1 MPRIKKRK
9 VPACVTC
16 LIVMLV
22 ICVVFTVGVVIA
34 ANVVFNNTVSPLIG
48 GVKLNECI
56 SLLSGALHS
65 NRDLIVTEAYTQ
77 NDLDGF
83 YYQLNSA
90 LYQADMTDEEYSTR
104 YNALSEEEKAE
115 YGSLEAYKEA
125 HPYRVDLE
133 VIDQTLNL
141 GDLIGGGEANNENMG
156 ESELSA
162 AGENGEESTENDT
175 LEALFKELS
184 FNFQNLGLYPYEGS
198 EDYSYTTFQIHDKQ
212 VAALIGEILS
222 LVFKHVDLGQTV
234 PQLEGVDL
242 SSYAGVP
249 QVVFSNAASD
259 GESNK
264 PKLYITVE
272 LKLRDIVNEAV
283 APMLIE
289 QGIPEF
295 AVNAVKSILP
305 KDFFVSLETFP
316 TDENEEVT
324 LYINNYDNKETA
336 NLKKIVNALLVDVV
350 LFPEESGE
358 GSIESV
364 PTEPI
369 IHGSVFNQVNAKV
382 VDIFSKI
389 NDFMPIEFV
398 ADEDNNMTLRLSHIQ
413 GLLQLA
419 GLFDV
424 NDIENSITPHEFM
437 TTLRCLI
444 DEAMASNYGETANI
458 QALYAQIEEK
468 YGIDASYWESNNLFD
483 TETLTNITSEI
494 HLDNVD
500 FKDNSD
506 MKVKITDRELTKLI
520 SDAVKDGLFDQTDES
535 LALAE
540 DDTTSIL
547 NSVDFDSIYIVS
559 DSPAVFFDESNK
571 YIREDGDKII
581 TVDKGRYHINQ
592 IYATVRVD
600 LAELLLSES
609 EESNSAMMESLS
621 KSLPKG
627 LSFTLI
633 INVKEVYNDLN
644 ELKDRVVGAEAGKT
658 TVRINN
664 FNDKYSDLVIKIIE
678 KMVTKLSPSEEGEAS
693 AEFDINSLFT
703 PVEEA
708 FSNVLNIMK
717 DTLNCD
723 ILLEGMPL
731 DHTYNKPQAD
741 RGYLMLPSVYELI
754 SGASTKNATNDADI
768 LTIEQSRELLIQVY
782 DTDIAIVDDEGYDS
796 SKDYDYE
803 LNRFKVGSAD
813 EFLSALSNKYYMN
826 TTLTVDSIIN
836 GNIDISADSLN
847 FKGENGLYSDK
858 TDIKK
863 LDVALTNDALADLI
877 KQSGK
882 LDSLSSTGEG
892 SSSNDLISS
901 LSIINATYEW
911 DSGLFIN
918 FDFEVELNKSLL
930 SSGEGLSM
938 ENLIPSKAYLTAKTL
953 VFINPTSNPQ
963 GYDLY
968 HTDVLL
974 NKQSIDNLCKLIRSL
989 ADPDFNQNELT
1000 STVENAIGEVFDT
1013 IKENINL
1020 DFVRSIS
1027 DDYYKES
1034 IRFKNVFN
1042 TINKLSHK
1050 NDASYKS
1057 DNEDD
1062 KALRSRLQE
1071 FARQPEYTTN
1081 ADDIV
1086 SSINNLNKFE
1096 ASLVYTNADADQFF
1110 KAINDNYYISA
1121 GNEINKDSLSSM
1133 NSVGSDLIDFNKIY
1147 TDSRTI
1153 EEMQIE
1159 LTSKRFASLANQLV
1173 GNISLDS
1180 SSSVSPAGE
1189 SSSSDISASIVQ
1201 TKISVDA
1208 HGKATLR
1215 ILLLVKLNSSDT
1227 TLKNILA
1234 GHFFI
1239 TADIDLNADEFGNK
1253 AYKSILYINNMNE
1266 EETNDLF
1273 NRIKLL
1279 EDAFETSFGFDIDS
1293 VKNSLS
1299 DNIKDVFDNN
1309 MNMFG
1314 ELNIKDGYIDIPN
1327 VFEYITGGSIEG
1339 TTYNPDK
1346 PMFEVSPLS
1355 STKGLYGI
1363 NENGKAGY
1371 FDGAS
1376 FIVLGNAVKNDDI
1389 WGYYDGDVFI
1399 NIQTLP
1405 EQLMYDLRVF
1415 GNKPNESKNTIAVG
1429 DSLGYKIYDYDST
1442 EKTVNNVATEEITV
1456 YGEIGIHLQNAEDGF
1471 YHWNG
1476 SYYYDDQAHFFDM
1489 LNSNYYITNESNK
1502 ITAKKIIDNEVI
1514 TLNNELF
1521 DFKKL
1526 YTDQRSW
1533 DNTLIKVKG
1542 NVFAALANEFYE
1554 GGIKI
1559 TENDSAEVV
1568 QMRIF
1573 TKDKA
1578 ENNDDLISDGD
1589 GNKYTTLRT
1598 IIRVSLTDASS
1609 ILPEYLYMVVYTII
1623 DPEAPDTIRF
1633 DSDFII
1639 NDFGYKYVDT
1649 YKGVQG
1655 QIDSTQGFIDRLN
1668 TIKASFGMEFDFDL
1682 DSIKDTIKTTFQ
1694 EIFEKDLQAFGKL
1707 EYIDDSIVIP
1717 NIFQYMA
1724 GGQLVK
1730 DGSSSDLVYKNDA
1743 EYHMKEADGITETE
1757 PEILRN
1763 RFKELGSGEGYTGQS
1778 IAVWNKSG
1786 VYYNDNIYSATDLEK
1801 FYEDIQAYYFLS
1813 KKPTASSFISGS
1825 SYFNDLTGSNFNSTF
1840 NLNGLSST
1848 LDSSNPK
1855 YGYITKGLYKYDGDQ
1870 ISPKL
1875 SDKAMAGL
1883 LNDQNAITIDGGM
1896 NVNAINITSIK
1907 IIYQDSDHMT
1917 IEITTKIS
1925 TKQDGSKNPLPEIFY
1940 MTTITER
1947 VVNGASVSYDT
1958 EVAINAFAPE
1968 DLTNFIANINHV
1980 ELASK
1985 TGFTENLTT
1994 DAISE
1999 SVENALKEML
2009 DGKLADYTDGFGTYS
2024 TQDDGFGYIQFPNIY
2039 DKIYESTGA
2048 TVGNSKTMQNVIV
2061 KLNNKN
2067 EYLDKNAFDYTT
2079 TAPSFGDSF
2088 ITDKQFGMGLQALF
2102 TGDDSYIKVEQV
2114 VIFKDTN
2121 SGYSGYEHLIKNID
2135 QSFAFAENKGY
2146 FFVTVSINS
2155 SLLNCNMSL
2164 APEKLYI
2171 SILMDSDGNLV
2182 KKTGTATTI
2191 KFMQDFDQNEM
2202 DMFMSIFSD
2211 DNNKLNFDSKI
2222 EDKSKTV
2229 MLLVTGSKDLNQH
2242 TDFSEYYGYIGTK

>member
-65 NRDLIVTEAYTQ
+65 NKDLIVTETYTQ
-77 NDLDGF
+77 DDLNSF
-83 YYQLNSA
+83 YFQLNNA

-104 YNALSEEEKAE
+104 YDALSEKEKAE

-125 HPYRVDLE
+125 HPYRIDLE

-141 GDLIGGGEANNENMG
+141 GDLIGGGENNNENMG

-162 AGENGEESTENDT
+162 AGEDGEENTENET

-184 FNFQNLGLYPYEGS
+184 FNFQNLGLYPYKDS

-212 VAALIGEILS
+212 VAALIGDILS
-222 LVFKHVDLGQTV
+222 LVFKYVDLGQTV
-234 PQLEGVDL
+234 PQLDGVDL
-242 SSYAGVP
+242 SAYAGVP
-249 QVVFSNAASD
+249 QVVFSDVASE
-259 GESNK
+259 GENSK
-264 PKLYITVE
+264 TKLYITIE
-272 LKLRDIVNEAV
+272 LKLKDLVNDAV
-283 APMLIE
+283 TPILIE

-324 LYINNYDNKETA
+324 LYINNYDNKQTDD
-336 NLKKIVNALLVDVV
+336 LKKIVNALLVDVV
-350 LFPEESGE
+350 LFPEEGGE
-358 GSIESV
+358 GSIESE
-364 PTEPI
+364 PTEPTN
-369 IHGSVFNQVNAKV
+369 HGSVFSQVNTKV

-389 NDFMPIEFV
+389 NDFIPIEFV

-444 DEAMASNYGETANI
+444 DEASASNYGETANI
-458 QALYAQIEEK
+458 QVLYTQIEEK
-468 YGIDASYWESNNLFD
+468 YGINASYWESNNLFD

-500 FKDNSD
+500 FKENSD

-520 SDAVKDGLFDQTDES
+520 SDAVKDGLFNQTDES

-547 NSVDFDSIYIVS
+547 DSIDFDSIYIVS
-559 DSPAVFFDESNK
+559 NSPAVFFEEDDK
-571 YIREDGDKII
+571 YIREDGDVTII
-581 TVDKGRYHINQ
+581 VDKGRYHIDQ

-600 LAELLLSES
+600 LAKLLLSES
-609 EESNSAMMESLS
+609 EESSSAMMESLS

-633 INVKEVYNDLN
+633 INVKEVYNDSN
-644 ELKDRVVGAEAGKT
+644 ELKDRVVGIEAGKT
-658 TVRINN
+658 TVRINK
-664 FNDKYSDLVIKIIE
+664 FDDEYSDIVIKIIE

-723 ILLEGMPL
+723 ILLQGKPL
-731 DHTYNKPQAD
+731 DRYNKPQED
-741 RGYLMLPSVYELI
+741 KGYLLLPSVYELI
-754 SGASTKNATNDADI
+754 SGASSKNASNEADI
-768 LTIEQSRELLIQVY
+768 LTIDQSRELLIQVY

-796 SKDYDYE
+796 SKTYDYE

-813 EFLSALSNKYYMN
+813 EFLSNLSSKYYMN

-836 GNIDISADSLN
+836 GNIDISADSIN
-847 FKGENGLYSDK
+847 FKGENGLYSDT
-858 TDIKK
+858 TDIKE

-882 LDSLSSTGEG
+882 LDFLSTTGEG

-963 GYDLY
+963 GYNLY

-974 NKQSIDNLCKLIRSL
+974 NKQSIDNLCKLIRSF
-989 ADPDFNQNELT
+989 ADPDFNQSELT
-1000 STVENAIGEVFDT
+1000 STVEDAMGEVFDT

-1027 DDYYKES
+1027 DDFYKES

-1062 KALRSRLQE
+1062 KALRLRLQE

-1081 ADDIV
+1081 SDDIV
-1086 SSINNLNKFE
+1086 SSVSDLNKFE
-1096 ASLVYTNADADQFF
+1096 ASLVYTNADADEFF

-1133 NSVGSDLIDFNKIY
+1133 NSVGSDLIDFKKIY

-1180 SSSVSPAGE
+1180 GSSVSPAGE
-1189 SSSSDISASIVQ
+1189 SSSSDIGASIVQ
-1201 TKISVDA
+1201 TKISVNDI
-1208 HGKATLR
+1208 GKATLR
-1215 ILLLVKLNSSDT
+1215 ILLLVKLNSSDE

-1234 GHFFI
+1234 DHFFI
-1239 TADIDLNADEFGNK
+1239 TADIDLSADEFGYK
-1253 AYKSILYINNMNE
+1253 AYKSILYINNMSE

-1293 VKNSLS
+1293 VKTSLS

-1376 FIVLGNAVKNDDI
+1376 FIVLGNAVKKDDI
-1389 WGYYDGDVFI
+1389 WGYYDGDVFV

-1415 GNKPNESKNTIAVG
+1415 GNMPNESKNTITVG
-1429 DSLGYKIYDYDST
+1429 DSLGYEIYDYDSI
-1442 EKTVNNVATEEITV
+1442 EKTINNTATEDITV

-1489 LNSNYYITNESNK
+1489 LNTNYYITNESNK

-1526 YTDQRSW
+1526 YTDQRNW
-1533 DNTLIKVKG
+1533 NNTLIKVKG
-1542 NVFAALANEFYE
+1542 NTFAALANEFYE

-1559 TENDSAEVV
+1559 TENDIAEIV

-1578 ENNDDLISDGD
+1578 ENNDDLISDGE

-1623 DPEAPDTIRF
+1623 DPTAPDSIRF

-1649 YKGVQG
+1649 YKGLQG
-1655 QIDSTQGFIDRLN
+1655 QISSTQSFIDRLN

-1694 EIFEKDLQAFGKL
+1694 DIFEKDLQAFGKL
-1707 EYIDDSIVIP
+1707 EYIEDSIVIP

-1724 GGQLVK
+1724 GGQLVRE
-1730 DGSSSDLVYKNDA
+1730 GSSTDLVYKNDA
-1743 EYHMKEADGITETE
+1743 EYHMKEADGITETD
-1757 PEILRN
+1757 PEVLRN
-1763 RFKELGSGEGYTGQS
+1763 RFKELGNGEAYTGQS
-1778 IAVWNKSG
+1778 IAVWNSSG
-1786 VYYNDNIYSATDLEK
+1786 VYYNDNIYSSEDLES

-1813 KKPTASSFISGS
+1813 KKPTASSFTIGS
-1825 SYFNDLTGSNFNSTF
+1825 SYFNDLTGTNFNSTF
-1840 NLNGLSST
+1840 NLNGLSSS
-1848 LDSSNPK
+1848 LDSSDPK
-1855 YGYITKGLYKYDGDQ
+1855 YGYITKGLYKYAGEQ
-1870 ISPKL
+1870 IAPKL

-1883 LNDQNAITIDGGM
+1883 LNDQSAITIDGGM
-1896 NVNAINITSIK
+1896 NVNSINITSIK
-1907 IIYQDSDHMT
+1907 IIYQDSKHMT

-1925 TKQDGSKNPLPEIFY
+1925 TKQDGSKNPLPEVFY

-1958 EVAINAFAPE
+1958 DVAINAFTPN
-1968 DLTNFIANINHV
+1968 DLTNFIANINHI
-1980 ELASK
+1980 ELASQ

-1994 DAISE
+1994 DEISE
-1999 SVENALKEML
+1999 SVENALREML

-2024 TQDDGFGYIQFPNIY
+2024 SQDDGFGYIQFPNIY
-2039 DKIYESTGA
+2039 DKIYQTTGS

-2067 EYLDKNAFDYTT
+2067 EYLDKNAYNYTT

-2121 SGYSGYEHLIKNID
+2121 SGYNGYEQLIKNID
-2135 QSFAFAENKGY
+2135 QSFAFAEDNGY
-2146 FFVTVSINS
+2146 FFITVSINS
-2155 SLLNCNMSL
+2155 SLLNCNMSI
-2164 APEKLYI
+2164 APEKIYI
-2171 SILMDSDGNLV
+2171 SVLMDSDGNLV
-2182 KKTGTATTI
+2182 KKAGTTTTI
-2191 KFMQDFDQNEM
+2191 KFMQDFDQSEM
-2202 DMFMSIFSD
+2202 NMFMSIFSD
-2211 DNNKLNFDSKI
+2211 DNNKLDFDSKI
-2222 EDKSKTV
+2222 ESKSKTLMMFV
-2229 MLLVTGSKDLNQH
+2229 SGSKELNQH

>member
-16 LIVMLV
+16 CLVMLC
-22 ICVVFTVGVVIA
+22 ICVVFTVGVVVA

-56 SLLSGALHS
+56 NLLSGALHS

-77 NDLDGF
+77 DDLNGF

-104 YNALSEEEKAE
+104 YNALSEKEKAE

-125 HPYRVDLE
+125 HPYRVDLDT
-133 VIDQTLNL
+133 IDRVLNL
-141 GDLIGGGEANNENMG
+141 GDLIGGGEDNNENMG

-162 AGENGEESTENDT
+162 AGESGEESTENET

-184 FNFQNLGLYPYEGS
+184 FNFQNLGLYDYEGS
-198 EDYSYTTFQIHDKQ
+198 EDYKYTTFQLHDKQ

-222 LVFKHVDLGQTV
+222 LVFKNVDLGQTV

-242 SSYAGVP
+242 SAYAGVP
-249 QVVFSNAASD
+249 QVVFSNVALE
-259 GESNK
+259 GESSK

-272 LKLRDIVNEAV
+272 LKLRDLVNEAV

-295 AVNAVKSILP
+295 AVNAVKTILP
-305 KDFFVSLETFP
+305 KEFFVSLETFP

-324 LYINNYDNKETA
+324 LSINNYDNKEND

-350 LFPEESGE
+350 LFPEDGDE
-358 GSIESV
+358 GSTESA
-364 PTEPI
+364 PTEPTS
-369 IHGSVFNQVNAKV
+369 HGSVFNQVNAKV

-389 NDFMPIEFV
+389 NDFMPLEFV
-398 ADEDNNMTLRLSHIQ
+398 EDKDNNMTLRLSHIQ

-424 NDIENSITPHEFM
+424 NDIENSITPHDFM

-444 DEAMASNYGETANI
+444 DEASASNYGEKADI

-468 YGIDASYWESNNLFD
+468 YGIDASYWETNNLFD

-494 HLDNVD
+494 HLDNVE
-500 FKDNSD
+500 FKENSD
-506 MKVKITDRELTKLI
+506 MKVKVTDRELTKLI
-520 SDAVKDGLFDQTDES
+520 SDAVKDGLFNQTDES

-540 DDTTSIL
+540 DDTTSIID
-547 NSVDFDSIYIVS
+547 SIDFDSIYIVS

-571 YIREDGDKII
+571 YVREDGDVTI
-581 TVDKGRYHINQ
+581 TVDKGRYHIDQ

-600 LAELLLSES
+600 LAKLLLAES
-609 EESNSAMMESLS
+609 EGSSSAMMDSLS
-621 KSLPKG
+621 KALPKG
-627 LSFTLI
+627 LSLTLI
-633 INVKEVYNDLN
+633 INVKEVYNDSN

-658 TVRINN
+658 NIRINN
-664 FNDKYSDLVIKIIE
+664 FNDEYSDLVVKIIE
-678 KMVTKLSPSEEGEAS
+678 KMVTKLSASEDGETS
-693 AEFDINSLFT
+693 EKFDINSLFT

-723 ILLEGMPL
+723 ILIQGMPL
-731 DHTYNKPQAD
+731 DHNYNKPQED

-754 SGASTKNATNDADI
+754 SGASSKNASNEADI
-768 LTIEQSRELLIQVY
+768 LTIDQSRELLIQVY

-803 LNRFKVGSAD
+803 LNRFEVGSAD
-813 EFLSALSNKYYMN
+813 EFLSNLSSKYYMN
-826 TTLTVDSIIN
+826 TALTVDSIIN
-836 GNIDISADSLN
+836 GNIDISADSIN
-847 FKGENGLYSDK
+847 FKGENGLYNDK
-858 TDIKK
+858 TDISE
-863 LDVALTNDALADLI
+863 LDVVLTNDALADLI

-882 LDSLSSTGEG
+882 LDSLSSTSEG

-901 LSIINATYEW
+901 LSVINATYEW

-930 SSGEGLSM
+930 SSSEGLSM

-968 HTDVLL
+968 HTDVLF
-974 NKQSIDNLCKLIRSL
+974 NKQSIDNLCKLIRSF

-1000 STVENAIGEVFDT
+1000 STVEDAMGEVFDT

-1020 DFVRSIS
+1020 DFVRLVS
-1027 DDYYKES
+1027 DNYYKES

-1062 KALRSRLQE
+1062 KELRARLQE
-1071 FARQPEYTTN
+1071 FARQPEYATN
-1081 ADDIV
+1081 DDNIV
-1086 SSINNLNKFE
+1086 SSVNDLNKFE
-1096 ASLVYTNADADQFF
+1096 ASLVYTNADADEFF

-1121 GNEINKDSLSSM
+1121 GNEISKDSLSSM

-1153 EEMQIE
+1153 EDMQIE

-1189 SSSSDISASIVQ
+1189 SPSSDIGASIVQ
-1201 TKISVDA
+1201 TKISVDDS
-1208 HGKATLR
+1208 GKATLR
-1215 ILLLVKLNSSDT
+1215 ILLLVKLNSSDE

-1234 GHFFI
+1234 DHFFI
-1239 TADIDLNADEFGNK
+1239 TADIDLSADEFGNK
-1253 AYKSILYINNMNE
+1253 AYKSILYINDMSE

-1273 NRIKLL
+1273 DRIKLL
-1279 EDAFETSFGFDIDS
+1279 EEAFDTSFGFDIDS
-1293 VKNSLS
+1293 VKSALS

-1355 STKGLYGI
+1355 STKGSYGI

-1371 FDGAS
+1371 FDGEN
-1376 FIVLGNAVKNDDI
+1376 FIVVGDAVKKDNI
-1389 WGYYDGDVFI
+1389 WGYYDSDVFI

-1415 GNKPNESKNTIAVG
+1415 GNKPNENKNTIAVG
-1429 DSLGYKIYDYDST
+1429 DSLGYEIYDYDGL
-1442 EKTVNNVATEEITV
+1442 EKTINKTASESITV
-1456 YGEIGIHLQNAEDGF
+1456 YGKIGILLQNEEDGF

-1489 LNSNYYITNESNK
+1489 VNTNYYITNESSK

-1514 TLNNELF
+1514 TLNNNLF

-1526 YTDQRSW
+1526 YTDQRNW

-1578 ENNDDLISDGD
+1578 ENNDNLISVG
-1589 GNKYTTLRT
+1589 GTSYTTLRT
-1598 IIRVSLTDASS
+1598 VIRVSLTDASS

-1633 DSDFII
+1633 NSDFII

-1649 YKGVQG
+1649 YKGLQG

-1682 DSIKDTIKTTFQ
+1682 DSIKNTIKTTFQ
-1694 EIFEKDLQAFGKL
+1694 DIFEKDLQAFGKL

-1724 GGQLVK
+1724 GGQLVT
-1730 DGSSSDLVYKNDA
+1730 DGSSSDLVYNNDD
-1743 EYHMKEADGITETE
+1743 EHHMMEADGITETN

-1763 RFKELGSGEGYTGQS
+1763 RFKELGNGENYNGQS

-1786 VYYNDNIYSATDLEK
+1786 VYYNDNIYQADDLEK

-1813 KKPTASSFISGS
+1813 IKPTASSFTSGS
-1825 SYFNDLTGSNFNSTF
+1825 SYFNDLTGTNFKSTF
-1840 NLNGLSST
+1840 NLTGSVST
-1848 LDSSNPK
+1848 LSPNDPK
-1855 YGYITKGLYKYDGDQ
+1855 YEYRTKGLYNYSGEQ

-1883 LNDQNAITIDGGM
+1883 INNQNAITIDGGM
-1896 NVNAINITSIK
+1896 NVDAVKVTSIK
-1907 IIYQDSDHMT
+1907 ILYQDSEHMT

-1925 TKQDGSKNPLPEIFY
+1925 TTQDSSKTNPLPEVFY

-1958 EVAINAFAPE
+1958 KVAVNAFAPE
-1968 DLTNFIANINHV
+1968 DLTNFIANLNHV

-2009 DGKLADYTDGFGTYS
+2009 DGKLKDYTDGYGKYTDS
-2024 TQDDGFGYIQFPNIY
+2024 DDGCGYIQFPNIY

-2067 EYLDKNAFDYTT
+2067 EYLDKNAYDYS
-2079 TAPSFGDSF
+2079 TATPSFGASF

-2102 TGDDSYIKVEQV
+2102 TGDDSYINVEQV

-2121 SGYSGYEHLIKNID
+2121 AGYSGYEQLIKNID

-2146 FFVTVSINS
+2146 FLITVSIDS

-2164 APEKLYI
+2164 APEKIYV
-2171 SILMDSDGNLV
+2171 SVLMDNDGNLV
-2182 KKTGTATTI
+2182 KKTGTTTTI
-2191 KFMQDFDQNEM
+2191 KFMQDFDQDEM
-2202 DMFMSIFSD
+2202 NMFMSIFSD
-2211 DNNKLNFDSKI
+2211 DDNKLNVDSKI
-2222 EDKSKTV
+2222 EDKSKAV
-2229 MLLVTGSKDLNQH
+2229 MLLVTGSKELNQH

>member
-65 NRDLIVTEAYTQ
+65 NKDLIVTETYTQ
-77 NDLDGF
+77 DDLNSF
-83 YYQLNSA
+83 YFQLNNA

-104 YNALSEEEKAE
+104 YDALSEKEKAE

-125 HPYRVDLE
+125 HPYRIDLE

-141 GDLIGGGEANNENMG
+141 GDLIGGGENNNENMG

-162 AGENGEESTENDT
+162 AGEDGEENTENET

-184 FNFQNLGLYPYEGS
+184 FNFQNLGLYPYKDS

-212 VAALIGEILS
+212 VAALIGDILS
-222 LVFKHVDLGQTV
+222 LVFKYVDLGQTV
-234 PQLEGVDL
+234 PQLDGVDL
-242 SSYAGVP
+242 SAYAGVP
-249 QVVFSNAASD
+249 QVVFSDVASE
-259 GESNK
+259 GEDSK
-264 PKLYITVE
+264 TKLYITIE
-272 LKLRDIVNEAV
+272 LKLKDLVNDAV
-283 APMLIE
+283 TPILIE

-324 LYINNYDNKETA
+324 LYINNYDNKQTDD
-336 NLKKIVNALLVDVV
+336 LKKIVNALLVDVV
-350 LFPEESGE
+350 LFPEEGGE
-358 GSIESV
+358 GSIESE
-364 PTEPI
+364 PTEPTN
-369 IHGSVFNQVNAKV
+369 HGSVFSQVNTKV

-444 DEAMASNYGETANI
+444 DEASASNYGETANI
-458 QALYAQIEEK
+458 QVLYTQIEEK
-468 YGIDASYWESNNLFD
+468 YGINASYWESNNLFD
-483 TETLTNITSEI
+483 TETLTNITSVI

-500 FKDNSD
+500 FKENSD

-520 SDAVKDGLFDQTDES
+520 SDAVKDGLFNQTDES

-547 NSVDFDSIYIVS
+547 DSIDFDSIYIVS
-559 DSPAVFFDESNK
+559 NSPAVFFEEDDK
-571 YIREDGDKII
+571 YIREDGDVTII
-581 TVDKGRYHINQ
+581 VDKGRYHIDQ

-600 LAELLLSES
+600 LAKLLLSES
-609 EESNSAMMESLS
+609 EESSSAMMESLS

-633 INVKEVYNDLN
+633 INVKEVYNDSN
-644 ELKDRVVGAEAGKT
+644 ELKDRVVGIEAGKT
-658 TVRINN
+658 TVRINK
-664 FNDKYSDLVIKIIE
+664 FDDEYSDIVIKIIE

-723 ILLEGMPL
+723 ILLQGKPL
-731 DHTYNKPQAD
+731 DRYNKPQED
-741 RGYLMLPSVYELI
+741 KGYLLLPSVYELI
-754 SGASTKNATNDADI
+754 SGASSKNASNEADI
-768 LTIEQSRELLIQVY
+768 LTIDQSRELLIQVY

-796 SKDYDYE
+796 SKTYDYE

-813 EFLSALSNKYYMN
+813 EFLSNLSSKYYMN

-836 GNIDISADSLN
+836 GNIDISADSIN
-847 FKGENGLYSDK
+847 FKGENGLYSDT
-858 TDIKK
+858 TDIKE

-882 LDSLSSTGEG
+882 LDSLSTTGEG

-963 GYDLY
+963 GYNLY

-974 NKQSIDNLCKLIRSL
+974 NKQSIDNLCKLIRSF
-989 ADPDFNQNELT
+989 ADPDFNQSELT
-1000 STVENAIGEVFDT
+1000 STVEDAMGEVFDT

-1034 IRFKNVFN
+1034 IRFNNVFN

-1062 KALRSRLQE
+1062 KALRLRLQE

-1081 ADDIV
+1081 SDDIV
-1086 SSINNLNKFE
+1086 SSVSDLNKFE
-1096 ASLVYTNADADQFF
+1096 TSLVYTNTDADEFF

-1133 NSVGSDLIDFNKIY
+1133 NSVGSDLIDFKKIY

-1180 SSSVSPAGE
+1180 GSSVSPAGE
-1189 SSSSDISASIVQ
+1189 SSSSDIGASIVQ
-1201 TKISVDA
+1201 TKISVNDI
-1208 HGKATLR
+1208 GKATLR
-1215 ILLLVKLNSSDT
+1215 ILLLVKLNSSDE

-1234 GHFFI
+1234 DHFFI
-1239 TADIDLNADEFGNK
+1239 TADIDLSADEFGNK
-1253 AYKSILYINNMNE
+1253 AYKSILYINNMSE

-1293 VKNSLS
+1293 VKTSLS

-1376 FIVLGNAVKNDDI
+1376 FIVLGNAVKKDDI
-1389 WGYYDGDVFI
+1389 WGYYDGDVFV

-1415 GNKPNESKNTIAVG
+1415 GNMPNESKNTITVG
-1429 DSLGYKIYDYDST
+1429 DSLGYEIYDYDSI
-1442 EKTVNNVATEEITV
+1442 EKTINNTATEDITV

-1489 LNSNYYITNESNK
+1489 LNTNYYITNESNK

-1526 YTDQRSW
+1526 YTDQRNW
-1533 DNTLIKVKG
+1533 NNTLIKVKG
-1542 NVFAALANEFYE
+1542 NTFAALANEFYE

-1559 TENDSAEVV
+1559 TENDIAEIV

-1578 ENNDDLISDGD
+1578 ENNDDLISDGE

-1623 DPEAPDTIRF
+1623 DPTAPDSIRF

-1649 YKGVQG
+1649 YKGLQG
-1655 QIDSTQGFIDRLN
+1655 QISSTQSFIDRLN

-1694 EIFEKDLQAFGKL
+1694 DIFEKDLQAFGKL
-1707 EYIDDSIVIP
+1707 EYIEDSIVIP

-1724 GGQLVK
+1724 GGQLVRE
-1730 DGSSSDLVYKNDA
+1730 GSSTDLVYKNDA
-1743 EYHMKEADGITETE
+1743 EYHMKEADGITETN
-1757 PEILRN
+1757 PEVLRN
-1763 RFKELGSGEGYTGQS
+1763 RFKELGNGEAYTGQS
-1778 IAVWNKSG
+1778 IAVWNSSG
-1786 VYYNDNIYSATDLEK
+1786 VYYNDNIYSSEDLES

-1813 KKPTASSFISGS
+1813 KKPTASSFTIGS
-1825 SYFNDLTGSNFNSTF
+1825 SYFNDLTGTNFNSTF
-1840 NLNGLSST
+1840 NLNGLSSS
-1848 LDSSNPK
+1848 LDSSDPK
-1855 YGYITKGLYKYDGDQ
+1855 YEYITKGLYKYAGEQ
-1870 ISPKL
+1870 IAPKL

-1883 LNDQNAITIDGGM
+1883 LNDQSAITIDGGM

-1907 IIYQDSDHMT
+1907 IIYQDSKHMT

-1925 TKQDGSKNPLPEIFY
+1925 TKQDGSKNPLPEVFY

-1958 EVAINAFAPE
+1958 DVAINAFTPD
-1968 DLTNFIANINHV
+1968 DLTNFIANINHI
-1980 ELASK
+1980 ELASQ

-1994 DAISE
+1994 DEISE
-1999 SVENALKEML
+1999 SVENALREML

-2024 TQDDGFGYIQFPNIY
+2024 SQDDGFGYIQFPNIY
-2039 DKIYESTGA
+2039 DKIYQTTGA

-2067 EYLDKNAFDYTT
+2067 EYLDKNAYNYTT

-2121 SGYSGYEHLIKNID
+2121 SGYNGYEQLIKNID
-2135 QSFAFAENKGY
+2135 QSFAFAEDNGY
-2146 FFVTVSINS
+2146 FFITVSINS
-2155 SLLNCNMSL
+2155 SLLNCNMSI
-2164 APEKLYI
+2164 APEKIYI
-2171 SILMDSDGNLV
+2171 SVLMDSDGNLV
-2182 KKTGTATTI
+2182 KKAGTTTTI
-2191 KFMQDFDQNEM
+2191 KFMQDFDQSEM
-2202 DMFMSIFSD
+2202 NMFMSIFSD
-2211 DNNKLNFDSKI
+2211 DDNKLDFDSKI
-2222 EDKSKTV
+2222 ESKSKTLMMFV
-2229 MLLVTGSKDLNQH
+2229 SGSKELNQH